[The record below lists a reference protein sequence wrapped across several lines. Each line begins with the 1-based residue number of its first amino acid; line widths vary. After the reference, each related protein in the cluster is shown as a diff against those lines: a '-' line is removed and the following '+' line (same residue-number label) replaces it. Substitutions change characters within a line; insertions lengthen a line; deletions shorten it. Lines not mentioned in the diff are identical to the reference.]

1 LNGDKKETLPAD
13 NSLQRF
19 VKACRMLN
27 KLNAE
32 DVKVPLTSYAFS
44 ILENVS
50 QGSFTKWSIVYDINQ
65 KEILF
70 KTADNRSSRKIRFNG
85 FNFNC
90 ARLSKMYD
98 MELPGAGD
106 ITDVFINPD
115 KNIKRRSLEKAI
127 KESRDY
133 VQISETAKERVLIYE
148 AGIKCK

>member
-1 LNGDKKETLPAD
+1 
-13 NSLQRF
+13 
-19 VKACRMLN
+19 
-27 KLNAE
+27 
-32 DVKVPLTSYAFS
+32 
-44 ILENVS
+44 
-50 QGSFTKWSIVYDINQ
+50 
-65 KEILF
+65 
-70 KTADNRSSRKIRFNG
+70 
-85 FNFNC
+85 
-90 ARLSKMYD
+90 MYD